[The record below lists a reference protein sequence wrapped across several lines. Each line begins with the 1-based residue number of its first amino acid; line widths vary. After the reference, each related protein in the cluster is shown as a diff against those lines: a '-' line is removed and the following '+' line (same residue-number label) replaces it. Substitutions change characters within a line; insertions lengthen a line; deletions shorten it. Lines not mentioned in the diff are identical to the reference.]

1 METTTATETT
11 TASYVLDSDRYVK
24 RGAFNDHSATW
35 GETFTALG
43 GEQCLIQPAWVFG
56 QPVGGIYMTVV
67 GTPEAIAFV
76 DNTLA

>member
-1 METTTATETT
+1 MTEIQCSV
-11 TASYVLDSDRYVK
+11 TASYVLHAERYV
-24 RGAFNDHSATW
+24 RHGAFNDHSPEW

-43 GEQCLIQPAWVFG
+43 GVQCLIQPAWVFG
-56 QPVGGIYMTVV
+56 EPVGGIYMTVT